1 MENVACAGTGAKE
14 PKGKQ
19 PPCRLTPLGN
29 STSHAHLHV
38 GSEKKKTRKARGSA
52 GFHYPAGG
60 EGGIRTH
67 RFFHKNQITIIL
79 KIFLGQIWGATC

>member
-38 GSEKKKTRKARGSA
+38 GSEKRK
-52 GFHYPAGG
+52 PAKP
-60 EGGIRTH
+60 EAVRVS
-67 RFFHKNQITIIL
+67 IIL
-79 KIFLGQIWGATC
+79 LAERVGFEPTGSSIKIRLL